1 MDRLEAAK
9 VFVAI
14 VERGSMI
21 SAANALDMSR
31 SMVTRYLSEM
41 EDWSG
46 ARLLHRST
54 RSLSLTPAGEQVL
67 DYCHRLLEL
76 ANEVPAVSHAGVA
89 IPRGLLRISCSQFM
103 AHQILAPVVRQYLAS
118 YPQASVNFHVSSQT
132 VDLVAER
139 IDLAIRITNEL
150 DPNLIA
156 RRLGE
161 CESVVCAAPSYLASR
176 AAITHP
182 EDLTQHNC
190 LTYSYFGDV
199 MWRFTKLG
207 TISNTMPDS
216 QLNQS
221 QLNQNQLNQSSLNQS
236 TLNQSTL
243 NQSTL
248 NQSELGQAFNI
259 PVKGNFSANDSMV
272 VLNATLAGEG
282 IAMQP
287 VWAVKPYLDSGQLVP
302 LLTEFKPQSL
312 GVYGVYQS
320 RKHMQPAL
328 RVMMDMLVAYFS
340 SLK

>member
-9 VFVAI
+9 VFVTI

-41 EDWSG
+41 EEWSG

-76 ANEVPAVSHAGVA
+76 ANEVPAVSHASVA
-89 IPRGLLRISCSQFM
+89 IPRGLLRISCSQFL
-103 AHQILAPVVRQYLAS
+103 AHQILAPVVHQYLAS
-118 YPQASVNFHVSSQT
+118 YPQASVNIHVSSQT

-161 CESVVCAAPSYLASR
+161 CESVVCAAPSYLAAR
-176 AAITHP
+176 AAVLHP

-199 MWRFTKLG
+199 MWRFYKTDVGAKQAQALNSDPK
-207 TISNTMPDS
+207 SN
-216 QLNQS
+216 Q
-221 QLNQNQLNQSSLNQS
+221 
-236 TLNQSTL
+236 
-243 NQSTL
+243 
-248 NQSELGQAFNI
+248 GQVFNV
-259 PVKGNFSANDSMV
+259 PVNGNFSANDSMV

-287 VWAVKPYLDSGQLVP
+287 VWAAKPYLDSGQLVP
-302 LLTEFKPQSL
+302 LLTEFMPQSL

-328 RVMMDMLVAYFS
+328 RVMMDMLVAYFA

>member
-9 VFVAI
+9 VFVTI

-41 EDWSG
+41 EEWSG

-76 ANEVPAVSHAGVA
+76 ANEVPAVSHAAVA
-89 IPRGLLRISCSQFM
+89 IPRGLLRISCSQFL
-103 AHQILAPVVRQYLAS
+103 AHQILAPVVQQYLAS

-161 CESVVCAAPSYLASR
+161 CESVVCAAPSYLAAR
-176 AAITHP
+176 AAVLHP

-199 MWRFTKLG
+199 MWRFYKTDVGANQAQALNSDPK
-207 TISNTMPDS
+207 SN
-216 QLNQS
+216 Q
-221 QLNQNQLNQSSLNQS
+221 
-236 TLNQSTL
+236 
-243 NQSTL
+243 
-248 NQSELGQAFNI
+248 GQVFNV
-259 PVKGNFSANDSMV
+259 PVNGNFSANDSMV

-287 VWAVKPYLDSGQLVP
+287 VWAAKPYLDSGQLVP

-328 RVMMDMLVAYFS
+328 RVMMDMLVAYFA
-340 SLK
+340 SLN

>member
-9 VFVAI
+9 VFMTI
-14 VERGSMI
+14 VERGSMV

-41 EDWSG
+41 EEWSG

-76 ANEVPAVSHAGVA
+76 ANEVPAVSHASVA
-89 IPRGLLRISCSQFM
+89 IPRGLLRISCSQFL

-161 CESVVCAAPSYLASR
+161 CESVVCAAPSYLAAR
-176 AAITHP
+176 AAVLHP

-199 MWRFTKLG
+199 MWRFYQTDVGAKQAQALNSDPK
-207 TISNTMPDS
+207 SN
-216 QLNQS
+216 Q
-221 QLNQNQLNQSSLNQS
+221 
-236 TLNQSTL
+236 
-243 NQSTL
+243 
-248 NQSELGQAFNI
+248 GQAFNV
-259 PVKGNFSANDSMV
+259 PVNGNFSANDSMV

-287 VWAVKPYLDSGQLVP
+287 LWAAKPYLDSGQLVP

-328 RVMMDMLVAYFS
+328 RVMMDMLVAYFA

>member
-9 VFVAI
+9 VFVTI

-41 EDWSG
+41 EEWSG

-76 ANEVPAVSHAGVA
+76 ANEVPAVSHAAVA
-89 IPRGLLRISCSQFM
+89 IPRGLLRISCSQFL
-103 AHQILAPVVRQYLAS
+103 AHQILAPVVQQYLAS

-161 CESVVCAAPSYLASR
+161 CESVVCAAPSYLAAR
-176 AAITHP
+176 AAVLHP

-199 MWRFTKLG
+199 MWRFYQTDVVAKQAQALNSDPK
-207 TISNTMPDS
+207 SN
-216 QLNQS
+216 Q
-221 QLNQNQLNQSSLNQS
+221 
-236 TLNQSTL
+236 
-243 NQSTL
+243 
-248 NQSELGQAFNI
+248 GQAFNV
-259 PVKGNFSANDSMV
+259 PVNGNFSANDSMV

-287 VWAVKPYLDSGQLVP
+287 VWAAKPYLDSGQLVP
-302 LLTEFKPQSL
+302 LLTEFKPLSL

-328 RVMMDMLVAYFS
+328 RVMMDMLVAYFA
-340 SLK
+340 SLN

>member
-9 VFVAI
+9 VFATI

-41 EDWSG
+41 EEWSG

-54 RSLSLTPAGEQVL
+54 RRLSLTPAGEQVL

-76 ANEVPAVSHAGVA
+76 ANEVPAVSHAAVA
-89 IPRGLLRISCSQFM
+89 IPRGLLRISCSQFL
-103 AHQILAPVVRQYLAS
+103 AHQILAPVVQQYLAS

-161 CESVVCAAPSYLASR
+161 CESVVCAAPSYLAAR
-176 AAITHP
+176 AAVLHP

-199 MWRFTKLG
+199 MWRFYKTDVGAKQAQALNSDPK
-207 TISNTMPDS
+207 SN
-216 QLNQS
+216 Q
-221 QLNQNQLNQSSLNQS
+221 
-236 TLNQSTL
+236 
-243 NQSTL
+243 
-248 NQSELGQAFNI
+248 GQVFNV
-259 PVKGNFSANDSMV
+259 PVNGNFSANDSMV
-272 VLNATLAGEG
+272 VLNATLEGEG

-287 VWAVKPYLDSGQLVP
+287 LWAAKPYLDSGQLVP
-302 LLTEFKPQSL
+302 LLMEFKPQSL

-328 RVMMDMLVAYFS
+328 RVMMDMLVAYFA
-340 SLK
+340 SLN

>member
-9 VFVAI
+9 VFVTI

-41 EDWSG
+41 EEWSG

-76 ANEVPAVSHAGVA
+76 ANEVPAVSHAAVA
-89 IPRGLLRISCSQFM
+89 IPRGLLRISCSQFL
-103 AHQILAPVVRQYLAS
+103 AHQILAPVVQQYLAS

-161 CESVVCAAPSYLASR
+161 CESVVCAAPSYLAAR
-176 AAITHP
+176 AAVLHP

-199 MWRFTKLG
+199 MWRFYQTDVVAKQAQALNSDPK
-207 TISNTMPDS
+207 SN
-216 QLNQS
+216 Q
-221 QLNQNQLNQSSLNQS
+221 
-236 TLNQSTL
+236 
-243 NQSTL
+243 
-248 NQSELGQAFNI
+248 GQAFNV
-259 PVKGNFSANDSMV
+259 PVNGNFSANDSMV

-287 VWAVKPYLDSGQLVP
+287 VWAAKPYLDSGQLVP
-302 LLTEFKPQSL
+302 LLTEFMPQSL

-328 RVMMDMLVAYFS
+328 RVMMDMLVAYFG

>member
-9 VFVAI
+9 VFVTI

-41 EDWSG
+41 EEWSG

-76 ANEVPAVSHAGVA
+76 ANEVPAVSHAAVA
-89 IPRGLLRISCSQFM
+89 IPRGLLRISCSQFL
-103 AHQILAPVVRQYLAS
+103 AHQILAPVVQQYLAS

-161 CESVVCAAPSYLASR
+161 CESVVCAAPSYLAAR
-176 AAITHP
+176 AAVLHP

-199 MWRFTKLG
+199 MWRFYQTDVVVKQAQALNSDPK
-207 TISNTMPDS
+207 SN
-216 QLNQS
+216 Q
-221 QLNQNQLNQSSLNQS
+221 
-236 TLNQSTL
+236 
-243 NQSTL
+243 
-248 NQSELGQAFNI
+248 GQAFNV
-259 PVKGNFSANDSMV
+259 PVNGNFSANDSMV

-287 VWAVKPYLDSGQLVP
+287 VWAAKPYLDSGQLVP

-328 RVMMDMLVAYFS
+328 RVMMDMLVAYFA
-340 SLK
+340 SLN

>member
-9 VFVAI
+9 VFVTI

-21 SAANALDMSR
+21 SAANTLDMSR

-41 EDWSG
+41 EEWSG

-76 ANEVPAVSHAGVA
+76 ANEVPAVSHAAVA
-89 IPRGLLRISCSQFM
+89 IPRGLLRISCSQFL
-103 AHQILAPVVRQYLAS
+103 AHQILAPVVQQYLAG

-161 CESVVCAAPSYLASR
+161 CESVVCAAPSYLAAR
-176 AAITHP
+176 AAVLHP

-199 MWRFTKLG
+199 MWRFYKTDVGAKQAQALNSDPK
-207 TISNTMPDS
+207 SN
-216 QLNQS
+216 Q
-221 QLNQNQLNQSSLNQS
+221 
-236 TLNQSTL
+236 
-243 NQSTL
+243 
-248 NQSELGQAFNI
+248 GQVFNV
-259 PVKGNFSANDSMV
+259 PVNGNFSANDSMV
-272 VLNATLAGEG
+272 VLNSTLAGEG

-287 VWAVKPYLDSGQLVP
+287 VWAAKPYLDSGQLVP

-328 RVMMDMLVAYFS
+328 RVMMDMLVAYFA
-340 SLK
+340 SLN

>member
-9 VFVAI
+9 VFVTI

-41 EDWSG
+41 EEWSG

-76 ANEVPAVSHAGVA
+76 ANEVPAVSHAAVA
-89 IPRGLLRISCSQFM
+89 IPRGLLRISCSQFL
-103 AHQILAPVVRQYLAS
+103 AHQILAPVVQQYLAS

-161 CESVVCAAPSYLASR
+161 CESVVCAAPSYLAAR
-176 AAITHP
+176 AAVLHP

-199 MWRFTKLG
+199 MWRFYKTDVGAKQAQALNSDPK
-207 TISNTMPDS
+207 SN
-216 QLNQS
+216 Q
-221 QLNQNQLNQSSLNQS
+221 
-236 TLNQSTL
+236 
-243 NQSTL
+243 
-248 NQSELGQAFNI
+248 GQVFNV
-259 PVKGNFSANDSMV
+259 PVNGNFSANDSMV

-287 VWAVKPYLDSGQLVP
+287 VWAAKPYLDSGQLVP

-328 RVMMDMLVAYFS
+328 RVMMDMLVAYFA

>member
-9 VFVAI
+9 VFVTI

-41 EDWSG
+41 EEWSG

-76 ANEVPAVSHAGVA
+76 ANEVPAVSHAAVA
-89 IPRGLLRISCSQFM
+89 IPRGLLRISCSQFL
-103 AHQILAPVVRQYLAS
+103 AHQILAPVVQQYLAS
-118 YPQASVNFHVSSQT
+118 YPQASVNVHVSSQT

-161 CESVVCAAPSYLASR
+161 CESVVCAAPSYLAAR
-176 AAITHP
+176 AAVLHP

-199 MWRFTKLG
+199 MWRFYKTDVGAKQAQALNSDPK
-207 TISNTMPDS
+207 SN
-216 QLNQS
+216 Q
-221 QLNQNQLNQSSLNQS
+221 
-236 TLNQSTL
+236 
-243 NQSTL
+243 
-248 NQSELGQAFNI
+248 GQVFNV
-259 PVKGNFSANDSMV
+259 PVNGNFSANDSMV

-287 VWAVKPYLDSGQLVP
+287 VWAAKPYLDSGQLVP

-328 RVMMDMLVAYFS
+328 RVMMDMLVAYFG
-340 SLK
+340 SLE

>member
-9 VFVAI
+9 VFVTI

-41 EDWSG
+41 EEWSG

-76 ANEVPAVSHAGVA
+76 ANEVPAVSHAAVA
-89 IPRGLLRISCSQFM
+89 IPRGLLRISCSQFL
-103 AHQILAPVVRQYLAS
+103 AHQILAPVVQQYLAS

-161 CESVVCAAPSYLASR
+161 CESVVCAAPSYLAAR
-176 AAITHP
+176 AAALHP

-199 MWRFTKLG
+199 MWRFYKTDVGAKQ
-207 TISNTMPDS
+207 S
-216 QLNQS
+216 QALNSDPKLNQ
-221 QLNQNQLNQSSLNQS
+221 
-236 TLNQSTL
+236 
-243 NQSTL
+243 
-248 NQSELGQAFNI
+248 GQAFNV
-259 PVKGNFSANDSMV
+259 PVNGNFSANDSMV

-287 VWAVKPYLDSGQLVP
+287 LWAAKPYLDSGQLVP

-328 RVMMDMLVAYFS
+328 RVMMDMLVAYFA

>member
-9 VFVAI
+9 VFVTI
-14 VERGSMI
+14 VEQGSMI
-21 SAANALDMSR
+21 GAAEALDMSR

-41 EDWSG
+41 EEWSG

-54 RSLSLTPAGEQVL
+54 RRLSLTSAGEQVL
-67 DYCHRLLEL
+67 DYCQRLLEL
-76 ANEVPAVSHAGVA
+76 AQEVPAVSHAQSA
-89 IPRGLLRISCSQFM
+89 QPRGLLRISCSQFM
-103 AHQILAPVVRQYLAS
+103 AHLLLPTVVRPYLAQ

-150 DPNLIA
+150 DPSLIA

-161 CESVVCAAPSYLASR
+161 CESVVCAAPRYLATHSL
-176 AAITHP
+176 ISHP
-182 EDLTQHNC
+182 EDLTRHNC

-199 MWRFTKLG
+199 MWRFTQ
-207 TISNTMPDS
+207 IIHPDGIEAG
-216 QLNQS
+216 QL
-221 QLNQNQLNQSSLNQS
+221 
-236 TLNQSTL
+236 
-243 NQSTL
+243 
-248 NQSELGQAFNI
+248 FNI
-259 PVKGNFSANDSMV
+259 PVRGNLSANDSMV

-287 VWAVKPYLDSGQLVP
+287 LWAAKPYLDTGELVP
-302 LLTEFKPQSL
+302 LLREFQPQTL

-328 RVMMDMLVAYFS
+328 RVMMDMLVAYFAS
-340 SLK
+340 MNQHEYSASLK

>member
-9 VFVAI
+9 VFVTI

-41 EDWSG
+41 EEWSG

-76 ANEVPAVSHAGVA
+76 ANEVPAVSHASVA
-89 IPRGLLRISCSQFM
+89 IPRGLLRISCSQFL
-103 AHQILAPVVRQYLAS
+103 AHQILAPVVHQYLAS
-118 YPQASVNFHVSSQT
+118 YPQASVNIHVSSQT

-161 CESVVCAAPSYLASR
+161 CESVVCAAPSYLAAR
-176 AAITHP
+176 AAVLHP

-199 MWRFTKLG
+199 MWRFYQTDVAAK
-207 TISNTMPDS
+207 
-216 QLNQS
+216 QAQALNS
-221 QLNQNQLNQSSLNQS
+221 DL
-236 TLNQSTL
+236 TLNQ
-243 NQSTL
+243 
-248 NQSELGQAFNI
+248 GQAFNV
-259 PVKGNFSANDSMV
+259 PVNGNFSANDSMV

-287 VWAVKPYLDSGQLVP
+287 LWAAKPYLDSGQLVP
-302 LLTEFKPQSL
+302 LLTEFMPQSL

-328 RVMMDMLVAYFS
+328 RVMMDMLVAYFA
-340 SLK
+340 SLKS

>member
-9 VFVAI
+9 VFVTI
-14 VERGSMI
+14 VECGSMI

-41 EDWSG
+41 EEWSG

-76 ANEVPAVSHAGVA
+76 ANEVPAVSHAAVA
-89 IPRGLLRISCSQFM
+89 IPRGLLRISCSQFL
-103 AHQILAPVVRQYLAS
+103 AHQILAAVVQQYLAS

-161 CESVVCAAPSYLASR
+161 CESVVCAAPSYLAAR
-176 AAITHP
+176 AAVLHP

-199 MWRFTKLG
+199 MWRFYQTDVGAKQAQALNADPK
-207 TISNTMPDS
+207 SN
-216 QLNQS
+216 Q
-221 QLNQNQLNQSSLNQS
+221 
-236 TLNQSTL
+236 
-243 NQSTL
+243 
-248 NQSELGQAFNI
+248 GQAFNV
-259 PVKGNFSANDSMV
+259 PVNGNFSANDSMV

-287 VWAVKPYLDSGQLVP
+287 LWAAKPYLDSGQLVP

-328 RVMMDMLVAYFS
+328 RVMMDMLVAYFA

>member
-1 MDRLEAAK
+1 
-9 VFVAI
+9 
-14 VERGSMI
+14 
-21 SAANALDMSR
+21 
-31 SMVTRYLSEM
+31 
-41 EDWSG
+41 
-46 ARLLHRST
+46 LLHRST

-76 ANEVPAVSHAGVA
+76 ANEVPAVSHAAVA
-89 IPRGLLRISCSQFM
+89 IPRGLLRISCSQFL
-103 AHQILAPVVRQYLAS
+103 AHQILAPVVQQYLAS

-161 CESVVCAAPSYLASR
+161 CESVVCAAPSYLAAR
-176 AAITHP
+176 AAVLHP

-199 MWRFTKLG
+199 MWRFYKTDVGAKQAQALNSDPK
-207 TISNTMPDS
+207 SN
-216 QLNQS
+216 Q
-221 QLNQNQLNQSSLNQS
+221 
-236 TLNQSTL
+236 
-243 NQSTL
+243 
-248 NQSELGQAFNI
+248 GQVFNV
-259 PVKGNFSANDSMV
+259 PVNGNFSANDSMV

-287 VWAVKPYLDSGQLVP
+287 VWAAKPYLDSGQLVP
-302 LLTEFKPQSL
+302 LLTEFKPLSL

-328 RVMMDMLVAYFS
+328 RVMMDMLVAYFA
-340 SLK
+340 SLN

>member
-9 VFVAI
+9 VFVTI

-41 EDWSG
+41 EEWSG

-76 ANEVPAVSHAGVA
+76 ANEVPAVSHAAVA
-89 IPRGLLRISCSQFM
+89 IPRGLLRISCSQFL
-103 AHQILAPVVRQYLAS
+103 AHQILAPVVQQYLAS

-161 CESVVCAAPSYLASR
+161 CESVVCAAQSYLAAR
-176 AAITHP
+176 AAVLHP

-199 MWRFTKLG
+199 MWRFYKTDVGAKQAQALNSDPK
-207 TISNTMPDS
+207 SN
-216 QLNQS
+216 Q
-221 QLNQNQLNQSSLNQS
+221 
-236 TLNQSTL
+236 
-243 NQSTL
+243 
-248 NQSELGQAFNI
+248 GQVFNV
-259 PVKGNFSANDSMV
+259 PVNGNFSANDSMV

-287 VWAVKPYLDSGQLVP
+287 VWAAKPYLDSGQLVP
-302 LLTEFKPQSL
+302 LLTEFKPLSL

-328 RVMMDMLVAYFS
+328 RVMMDMLVAYFA
-340 SLK
+340 SLN

>member
-176 AAITHP
+176 AAVLHP

-207 TISNTMPDS
+207 TISNTMLDS

-221 QLNQNQLNQSSLNQS
+221 QLNQNQLNQNQ
-236 TLNQSTL
+236 L

-259 PVKGNFSANDSMV
+259 PVKGNLSANDSMV
-272 VLNATLAGEG
+272 VLSATLAGEG

-287 VWAVKPYLDSGQLVP
+287 VWAAKPYLDSGQLVP

>member
-9 VFVAI
+9 VFVTI
-14 VERGSMI
+14 VERGSMV

-41 EDWSG
+41 EEWSG

-76 ANEVPAVSHAGVA
+76 ANEVPAVSHAAVA
-89 IPRGLLRISCSQFM
+89 IPRGLLRISCSQFL

-118 YPQASVNFHVSSQT
+118 YPQASVNIHVSSQT

-161 CESVVCAAPSYLASR
+161 CESVVCAAPSYLATR
-176 AAITHP
+176 AAVLHP

-199 MWRFTKLG
+199 MWRFYQSDVAAKQTQVQHSDPK
-207 TISNTMPDS
+207 
-216 QLNQS
+216 LNQ
-221 QLNQNQLNQSSLNQS
+221 
-236 TLNQSTL
+236 
-243 NQSTL
+243 
-248 NQSELGQAFNI
+248 GQAFNV
-259 PVKGNFSANDSMV
+259 PVNGNFSANDSMV

-287 VWAVKPYLDSGQLVP
+287 LWAAKPYLDSGQLVP

-328 RVMMDMLVAYFS
+328 RVMMDMLVAYFA

>member
-9 VFVAI
+9 VFVTI

-41 EDWSG
+41 EEWSG

-76 ANEVPAVSHAGVA
+76 ANEVPAVSHAAVA
-89 IPRGLLRISCSQFM
+89 IPRGLLRISCSQLL
-103 AHQILAPVVRQYLAS
+103 AHQILAPVVHQYLAS
-118 YPQASVNFHVSSQT
+118 YPQASVNIHVSSQT

-161 CESVVCAAPSYLASR
+161 CESVVCAAPSYLAAR
-176 AAITHP
+176 AAVLHP

-199 MWRFTKLG
+199 MWRFYQSDVADKQAQALN
-207 TISNTMPDS
+207 SAPK
-216 QLNQS
+216 LNQ
-221 QLNQNQLNQSSLNQS
+221 
-236 TLNQSTL
+236 
-243 NQSTL
+243 
-248 NQSELGQAFNI
+248 GKAFNV
-259 PVKGNFSANDSMV
+259 PVNGNFSANDSMV

-287 VWAVKPYLDSGQLVP
+287 LWAAKPYLDSGQLVP
-302 LLTEFKPQSL
+302 LLTEFMPQSL

-328 RVMMDMLVAYFS
+328 RVMMDMLVAYFA

>member
-9 VFVAI
+9 VFVTI

-21 SAANALDMSR
+21 GAANALDMSR

-41 EDWSG
+41 EEWSG

-76 ANEVPAVSHAGVA
+76 ANEVPAVNHAAVA
-89 IPRGLLRISCSQFM
+89 IPRGLLRISCSQFL
-103 AHQILAPVVRQYLAS
+103 AHQILTPVVRQYLVS
-118 YPQASVNFHVSSQT
+118 YPQASVNLHVSSQT

-161 CESVVCAAPSYLASR
+161 CESVVCAAPSYLAAR
-176 AAITHP
+176 AAVLHP

-199 MWRFTKLG
+199 MWRFYQTAVAVKQHQALK
-207 TISNTMPDS
+207 SDPK
-216 QLNQS
+216 LNQGQAANQVLNMS
-221 QLNQNQLNQSSLNQS
+221 Q
-236 TLNQSTL
+236 
-243 NQSTL
+243 
-248 NQSELGQAFNI
+248 GQAFNV
-259 PVKGNFSANDSMV
+259 PVNGNFSANDSMV

-287 VWAVKPYLDSGQLVP
+287 LWAAKPYLDSGQLVP
-302 LLTEFKPQSL
+302 LLTKFTPQSL

-328 RVMMDMLVAYFS
+328 RVMMDMLVAYFA

>member
-9 VFVAI
+9 VFVTI

-41 EDWSG
+41 EEWSG

-76 ANEVPAVSHAGVA
+76 ANEVPAVSHAAVA
-89 IPRGLLRISCSQFM
+89 IPRGLLRISCSQFL
-103 AHQILAPVVRQYLAS
+103 AHQILAPVVQQYLAS

-161 CESVVCAAPSYLASR
+161 CESVVCAAPSYLAAR
-176 AAITHP
+176 AAVLHP

-199 MWRFTKLG
+199 MWRFYKTDVGAKQAQALNSDPK
-207 TISNTMPDS
+207 SN
-216 QLNQS
+216 Q
-221 QLNQNQLNQSSLNQS
+221 
-236 TLNQSTL
+236 
-243 NQSTL
+243 
-248 NQSELGQAFNI
+248 GQVFNV
-259 PVKGNFSANDSMV
+259 PVNGNFSANDSMV
-272 VLNATLAGEG
+272 VLNSTLAGEG

-287 VWAVKPYLDSGQLVP
+287 VWAAKPYLDSGQLVP

-328 RVMMDMLVAYFS
+328 RVMMDMLVAYFA

>member
-161 CESVVCAAPSYLASR
+161 CESVVCAAPRYLASR
-176 AAITHP
+176 RAITHP

-207 TISNTMPDS
+207 TISNTMPDYQLNQSQLNQS

-221 QLNQNQLNQSSLNQS
+221 QLNQNQ
-236 TLNQSTL
+236 
-243 NQSTL
+243 L

-287 VWAVKPYLDSGQLVP
+287 VWAAKPYLDSGQLVP

-328 RVMMDMLVAYFS
+328 RVMMDMLVAYFA

>member
-9 VFVAI
+9 VFVTI
-14 VERGSMI
+14 VERGSMV

-41 EDWSG
+41 EEWSG

-76 ANEVPAVSHAGVA
+76 ANEVPAVSHAAVA
-89 IPRGLLRISCSQFM
+89 IPRGLLRISCSQFL
-103 AHQILAPVVRQYLAS
+103 AHQILAPVVQQYLAI

-161 CESVVCAAPSYLASR
+161 CESVVCAAPSYLAAR
-176 AAITHP
+176 AAVLHP

-199 MWRFTKLG
+199 MWRFYQTDVVAKQAQALNADPK
-207 TISNTMPDS
+207 SN
-216 QLNQS
+216 Q
-221 QLNQNQLNQSSLNQS
+221 
-236 TLNQSTL
+236 
-243 NQSTL
+243 
-248 NQSELGQAFNI
+248 GQAFNV
-259 PVKGNFSANDSMV
+259 PVNGNFSANDSMV

-287 VWAVKPYLDSGQLVP
+287 VWAAKPYLDSGQLVP

-328 RVMMDMLVAYFS
+328 RVMMDMLVVYFA
-340 SLK
+340 SLN

>member
-176 AAITHP
+176 RAITHP

-216 QLNQS
+216 QLNQ
-221 QLNQNQLNQSSLNQS
+221 
-236 TLNQSTL
+236 
-243 NQSTL
+243 
-248 NQSELGQAFNI
+248 AFNI

-272 VLNATLAGEG
+272 VLSATLAGEG

-328 RVMMDMLVAYFS
+328 RVMMDMLVAYFA

>member
-9 VFVAI
+9 VFMTI
-14 VERGSMI
+14 VERGSMV

-41 EDWSG
+41 EEWSG

-76 ANEVPAVSHAGVA
+76 ANEVPAVSHAAVA
-89 IPRGLLRISCSQFM
+89 IPRGLLRISCSQFL

-118 YPQASVNFHVSSQT
+118 YPQASVNIHVSSQT

-161 CESVVCAAPSYLASR
+161 CESVVCAAPSYLAAR
-176 AAITHP
+176 AAVLHP

-199 MWRFTKLG
+199 MWRFYQTDVAAKQALVQY
-207 TISNTMPDS
+207 SDPK
-216 QLNQS
+216 LNQ
-221 QLNQNQLNQSSLNQS
+221 
-236 TLNQSTL
+236 
-243 NQSTL
+243 
-248 NQSELGQAFNI
+248 GKAFNV
-259 PVKGNFSANDSMV
+259 PVNGNFSANDSMV

-287 VWAVKPYLDSGQLVP
+287 LWAAKPYLDSGQLVP

-328 RVMMDMLVAYFS
+328 RVMMDMLVAYFA

>member
-9 VFVAI
+9 VFVTI
-14 VERGSMI
+14 VERGSMV

-41 EDWSG
+41 EEWSG

-76 ANEVPAVSHAGVA
+76 ANEVPAVSHASVA
-89 IPRGLLRISCSQFM
+89 IPRGLLRISCSQFL

-118 YPQASVNFHVSSQT
+118 YPQASVNIHVSSQT

-161 CESVVCAAPSYLASR
+161 CESVVCAAPSYLAAR
-176 AAITHP
+176 AAVVHP

-199 MWRFTKLG
+199 MWRFYQADVAAKQAQAPN
-207 TISNTMPDS
+207 SDPK
-216 QLNQS
+216 LNQ
-221 QLNQNQLNQSSLNQS
+221 
-236 TLNQSTL
+236 
-243 NQSTL
+243 
-248 NQSELGQAFNI
+248 GQAFNV
-259 PVKGNFSANDSMV
+259 PVNGNFSANDSMV

-287 VWAVKPYLDSGQLVP
+287 LWAAKPYLDSGQLVP
-302 LLTEFKPQSL
+302 LLTEFMPQSL

-328 RVMMDMLVAYFS
+328 RVMMDMLVAYFA
-340 SLK
+340 SLKS

>member
-9 VFVAI
+9 VFVTI

-41 EDWSG
+41 EEWSG

-76 ANEVPAVSHAGVA
+76 ANEVPAVSHAAVA
-89 IPRGLLRISCSQFM
+89 IPRGLLRISCSQFL
-103 AHQILAPVVRQYLAS
+103 AHQILAPVVQQYLAS

-161 CESVVCAAPSYLASR
+161 CESVVCAAPSYLAAR
-176 AAITHP
+176 AAVLHP

-199 MWRFTKLG
+199 MWRFYKTDVGAKQAQALNSDPK
-207 TISNTMPDS
+207 SN
-216 QLNQS
+216 Q
-221 QLNQNQLNQSSLNQS
+221 
-236 TLNQSTL
+236 
-243 NQSTL
+243 
-248 NQSELGQAFNI
+248 GQVFNV
-259 PVKGNFSANDSMV
+259 PVNGNFSANDSMV
-272 VLNATLAGEG
+272 VLNATLEGEG

-287 VWAVKPYLDSGQLVP
+287 LWAAKPYLDSGQLVP

-328 RVMMDMLVAYFS
+328 RVMMDMLVAYFA
-340 SLK
+340 SLN

>member
-9 VFVAI
+9 VFVTI

-41 EDWSG
+41 EEWSG

-76 ANEVPAVSHAGVA
+76 ANEVPAVSHAAVA
-89 IPRGLLRISCSQFM
+89 IPRGLLRISCSQFL
-103 AHQILAPVVRQYLAS
+103 AHQILAPVVQQYLAS

-161 CESVVCAAPSYLASR
+161 CESVVCAAPSYLAAR
-176 AAITHP
+176 AAVLHP

-199 MWRFTKLG
+199 MWRFYKTDVGAKQAQALNSDPK
-207 TISNTMPDS
+207 SN
-216 QLNQS
+216 Q
-221 QLNQNQLNQSSLNQS
+221 
-236 TLNQSTL
+236 
-243 NQSTL
+243 
-248 NQSELGQAFNI
+248 GQVFNV
-259 PVKGNFSANDSMV
+259 PVNGNFSANDSMV

-287 VWAVKPYLDSGQLVP
+287 VWAAKPYLDSGQLVP

-328 RVMMDMLVAYFS
+328 RVMMDMLVAYFA
-340 SLK
+340 SLN

>member
-9 VFVAI
+9 VFVTI
-14 VERGSMI
+14 VERGSMV

-41 EDWSG
+41 EEWSG

-76 ANEVPAVSHAGVA
+76 ANEVPAVSHAAVA
-89 IPRGLLRISCSQFM
+89 IPRGLLRISCSQFL

-161 CESVVCAAPSYLASR
+161 CESVVCAAPSYLAAR
-176 AAITHP
+176 AAVLHP

-199 MWRFTKLG
+199 MWRFYKTDVGAKQAQALNSDPK
-207 TISNTMPDS
+207 SN
-216 QLNQS
+216 Q
-221 QLNQNQLNQSSLNQS
+221 
-236 TLNQSTL
+236 
-243 NQSTL
+243 
-248 NQSELGQAFNI
+248 GQAFNV
-259 PVKGNFSANDSMV
+259 PVNGNFSANDSMV

-287 VWAVKPYLDSGQLVP
+287 VWAAKPYLDSGQLVP
-302 LLTEFKPQSL
+302 LLTEFTPQSL

-328 RVMMDMLVAYFS
+328 RVMMDMLVAYFA

>member
-9 VFVAI
+9 VFVTI
-14 VERGSMI
+14 VERGSMV

-41 EDWSG
+41 EEWSG

-76 ANEVPAVSHAGVA
+76 ANEVPAVSHAAVA
-89 IPRGLLRISCSQFM
+89 IPRGLLRISCSQFL

-118 YPQASVNFHVSSQT
+118 YPQASVNIHVSSQT

-161 CESVVCAAPSYLASR
+161 CESVVCAAPSYLAAR
-176 AAITHP
+176 AAVLHP
-182 EDLTQHNC
+182 EDLIQHNC

-199 MWRFTKLG
+199 MWRFYQTDLAARQALVQHSDPK
-207 TISNTMPDS
+207 
-216 QLNQS
+216 LNQ
-221 QLNQNQLNQSSLNQS
+221 
-236 TLNQSTL
+236 
-243 NQSTL
+243 
-248 NQSELGQAFNI
+248 GKAFNV
-259 PVKGNFSANDSMV
+259 PVNGNFSANDSMV

-287 VWAVKPYLDSGQLVP
+287 LWAAKPYLDSGQLVP
-302 LLTEFKPQSL
+302 LLTEFMPQSL

-328 RVMMDMLVAYFS
+328 RVMMDMLVAYFA

>member
-9 VFVAI
+9 VFVTI
-14 VERGSMI
+14 VERGSMV

-41 EDWSG
+41 EEWSG

-76 ANEVPAVSHAGVA
+76 ANEVPAVSHASVA
-89 IPRGLLRISCSQFM
+89 IPRGLLRISCSQFL
-103 AHQILAPVVRQYLAS
+103 AHQILAPVVHQYLAS
-118 YPQASVNFHVSSQT
+118 YPQASVNIHVSSQT

-161 CESVVCAAPSYLASR
+161 CESVVCAAPSYLAAR
-176 AAITHP
+176 AAVLHP

-199 MWRFTKLG
+199 MWRFYQTDVAAK
-207 TISNTMPDS
+207 
-216 QLNQS
+216 QAQALNS
-221 QLNQNQLNQSSLNQS
+221 DL
-236 TLNQSTL
+236 TLNQ
-243 NQSTL
+243 
-248 NQSELGQAFNI
+248 GQAFNV
-259 PVKGNFSANDSMV
+259 PVNGNFSANDSMV

-287 VWAVKPYLDSGQLVP
+287 LWAAKPYLDSGQLVP
-302 LLTEFKPQSL
+302 LLTEFMPQSL

-328 RVMMDMLVAYFS
+328 RVMMDMLVAYFA
-340 SLK
+340 SLKS

>member
-9 VFVAI
+9 VFVTI

-41 EDWSG
+41 EEWSG

-76 ANEVPAVSHAGVA
+76 ANEVPAVSHAAVA
-89 IPRGLLRISCSQFM
+89 IPRGLLRISCSQFL
-103 AHQILAPVVRQYLAS
+103 AHQILAPVVQQYLAS

-161 CESVVCAAPSYLASR
+161 CESVVCAAPSYLAAR
-176 AAITHP
+176 AAVLHP

-199 MWRFTKLG
+199 MWRFYKTDEGAKQAQALNSDPK
-207 TISNTMPDS
+207 SN
-216 QLNQS
+216 Q
-221 QLNQNQLNQSSLNQS
+221 
-236 TLNQSTL
+236 
-243 NQSTL
+243 
-248 NQSELGQAFNI
+248 GQVFNV
-259 PVKGNFSANDSMV
+259 PVNGNFSANDSMV

-287 VWAVKPYLDSGQLVP
+287 VWAAKPYLDSGQLVP

-328 RVMMDMLVAYFS
+328 RVMMDMLVAYFA
-340 SLK
+340 SLN

>member
-9 VFVAI
+9 VFVTI

-41 EDWSG
+41 EEWSG

-76 ANEVPAVSHAGVA
+76 ANEVPAVSHAAVA
-89 IPRGLLRISCSQFM
+89 IPRGLLRISCSQFL
-103 AHQILAPVVRQYLAS
+103 AHQILAPVVQQYLAS

-161 CESVVCAAPSYLASR
+161 CESVVCAAPSYLAAR
-176 AAITHP
+176 AAVLHP

-199 MWRFTKLG
+199 MWRFYKTDVGAKQAQALNSDPK
-207 TISNTMPDS
+207 SN
-216 QLNQS
+216 Q
-221 QLNQNQLNQSSLNQS
+221 
-236 TLNQSTL
+236 
-243 NQSTL
+243 
-248 NQSELGQAFNI
+248 GQVFNV
-259 PVKGNFSANDSMV
+259 PVNGNFSANDSMV

-287 VWAVKPYLDSGQLVP
+287 VWAAKPYLDSGQLVP
-302 LLTEFKPQSL
+302 LLTEFKPLSL

-320 RKHMQPAL
+320 LKHMQPAL
-328 RVMMDMLVAYFS
+328 RVMMDMLVAYFA
-340 SLK
+340 SLN

>member
-9 VFVAI
+9 VFVTI

-41 EDWSG
+41 EEWSG

-76 ANEVPAVSHAGVA
+76 ANEVPAVSHASVA
-89 IPRGLLRISCSQFM
+89 IPRGLLRISCSQFL
-103 AHQILAPVVRQYLAS
+103 AHQILAPVVQQYLAS

-161 CESVVCAAPSYLASR
+161 CESVVCAAPSYLAAR
-176 AAITHP
+176 AAVLHP

-199 MWRFTKLG
+199 MWRFYKTDVGAKQAQALNSDPKL
-207 TISNTMPDS
+207 S
-216 QLNQS
+216 QGQAANQVLNLS
-221 QLNQNQLNQSSLNQS
+221 Q
-236 TLNQSTL
+236 
-243 NQSTL
+243 
-248 NQSELGQAFNI
+248 GQAFNV
-259 PVKGNFSANDSMV
+259 PVNGNFSANDSMV

-287 VWAVKPYLDSGQLVP
+287 VWAAKPYLDSGQLVP

-328 RVMMDMLVAYFS
+328 RVMMDMLVAYFA
-340 SLK
+340 SLN

>member
-9 VFVAI
+9 VFVTI

-41 EDWSG
+41 EEWSG

-76 ANEVPAVSHAGVA
+76 ANEVPAVNHAAVA
-89 IPRGLLRISCSQFM
+89 IPRGLLRISCSQFL
-103 AHQILAPVVRQYLAS
+103 AHQILMPVVRQYLAS
-118 YPQASVNFHVSSQT
+118 YPQASVNLHVSSQT

-161 CESVVCAAPSYLASR
+161 CESVVCAAPSYLAAR
-176 AAITHP
+176 AAVLHP

-199 MWRFTKLG
+199 MWRFYQTAVAVKQHQALK
-207 TISNTMPDS
+207 SDPK
-216 QLNQS
+216 LNQ
-221 QLNQNQLNQSSLNQS
+221 
-236 TLNQSTL
+236 
-243 NQSTL
+243 
-248 NQSELGQAFNI
+248 GQAFNV
-259 PVKGNFSANDSMV
+259 PVNGNFSANDSMV

-287 VWAVKPYLDSGQLVP
+287 LWAAKPYLDSGQLVP
-302 LLTEFKPQSL
+302 LLTKFTPQSL

-328 RVMMDMLVAYFS
+328 RVMMDMLVAYFA

>member
-9 VFVAI
+9 VFVTI
-14 VERGSMI
+14 VERGSMV

-41 EDWSG
+41 EEWSG

-76 ANEVPAVSHAGVA
+76 ANEVPAVSHAAVA
-89 IPRGLLRISCSQFM
+89 IPRGLLRISCSQFL

-161 CESVVCAAPSYLASR
+161 CESVVCAAPSYLAAR
-176 AAITHP
+176 AAVLHP

-199 MWRFTKLG
+199 MWRFYQTDLAAKQTQVLN
-207 TISNTMPDS
+207 SDPK
-216 QLNQS
+216 LNQ
-221 QLNQNQLNQSSLNQS
+221 
-236 TLNQSTL
+236 
-243 NQSTL
+243 
-248 NQSELGQAFNI
+248 GQAFNV
-259 PVKGNFSANDSMV
+259 PVNGNFSANDSMV

-287 VWAVKPYLDSGQLVP
+287 LWAAKPYLDSGQLVP
-302 LLTEFKPQSL
+302 LLTEFMPQSL

-328 RVMMDMLVAYFS
+328 RVMMDMLVAYFA
-340 SLK
+340 SLKS